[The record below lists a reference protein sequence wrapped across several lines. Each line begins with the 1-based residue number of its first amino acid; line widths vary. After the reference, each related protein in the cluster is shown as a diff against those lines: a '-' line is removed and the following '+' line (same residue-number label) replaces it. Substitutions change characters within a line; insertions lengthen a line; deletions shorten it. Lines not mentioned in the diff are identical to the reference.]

1 MIVFERALEYQTRDY
16 SVVVSRRDQRQRR
29 WKGEMR
35 VEYPLIARRGL
46 WKARYWPGANQRVSF
61 VTLFSIVSELRVKK
75 VAVNTGSKIIPNID

>member
-35 VEYPLIARRGL
+35 VEYHPYRPPWPVESALLARCQPASEF
-46 WKARYWPGANQRVSF
+46 WA
-61 VTLFSIVSELRVKK
+61 LFSIVSELRVKK